1 MKKSDNI
8 FVRAA
13 KYRKEHPRTSFQDA
27 IKKVSGTKK
36 VSGVKKVSG
45 TKKKVS
51 GPKKVAGPKKRA
63 VSGVKAKVAVR
74 GTRKA
79 SVSGVVQA
87 NKLIKDIER
96 LELKR
101 KNEQRREMKDFIQLQ
116 INATHDK
123 LDALKRKYR

>member
-8 FVRAA
+8 FVRAK
-13 KYRKEHPRTSFQDA
+13 KYRAAHPRTSFQDA
-27 IKKVSGTKK
+27 IKKVSGVKKASVTKRKVSGAKK
-36 VSGVKKVSG
+36 VSGVKKV
-45 TKKKVS
+45 
-51 GPKKVAGPKKRA
+51 AGPKRKV

-74 GTRKA
+74 GVRKA
-79 SVSGVVQA
+79 SVSGMSQA
-87 NKLIKDIER
+87 SKLIKDIER